1 MLNFFLCVGSE
12 VRVASW
18 AKFLH
23 SSGATVGDL
32 ESKSLPYQF
41 YYLNDCQEGEKKK
54 KLAGTVKFKENLSG
68 VKLDF
73 A

>member
-1 MLNFFLCVGSE
+1 M
-12 VRVASW
+12 
-18 AKFLH
+18 
-23 SSGATVGDL
+23 GDL

-54 KLAGTVKFKENLSG
+54 LAGTVKFKENLSG